1 MRVSALHSL
10 LAVLGLALVG
20 CALQVTSKDLIG
32 DWRMTDEAVQRLGVK
47 APRPRFKLNGDGSL
61 IAENVPSSAF
71 QDSSPWRAVYTGPG
85 TWTTPA
91 TRRTEGF
98 ASLVLDFKQ
107 TGPNRPTG
115 LTLQVDKDSG
125 GLYVFTWL
133 DEEGGERLIYRR

>member
-1 MRVSALHSL
+1 MRVS
-10 LAVLGLALVG
+10 VLYPLVTAFGLTLVG
-20 CALQVTSKDLIG
+20 CAPHVPSNDLIG
-32 DWRMTDEAVQRLGVK
+32 HWHMTDEAIQRLGIK
-47 APRPRFKLNGDGSL
+47 ELRPRFKLNGDGSL
-61 IAENVPSSAF
+61 TAENVPSSAF
-71 QDSSPWRAVYTGPG
+71 RDSNPWRSVYTGTG

-91 TRRTEGF
+91 ARRTEGF

-115 LTLQVDKDSG
+115 LILQVDNDSG

>member
-1 MRVSALHSL
+1 
-10 LAVLGLALVG
+10 LGLALVG